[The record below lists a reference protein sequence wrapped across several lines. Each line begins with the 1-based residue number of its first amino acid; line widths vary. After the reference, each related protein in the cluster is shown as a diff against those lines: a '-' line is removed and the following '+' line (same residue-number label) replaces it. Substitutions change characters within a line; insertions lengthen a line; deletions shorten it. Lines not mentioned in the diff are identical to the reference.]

1 MQTLHFRR
9 KKYVSDLKPYWNS
22 ELTAAHDSMS
32 LVRREWCRQGR
43 PRDATGQAFSAYK
56 TAKREFRR
64 LHRKCLNI
72 YLSNLNNEIDR
83 MAEVDSHKF
92 WKMVNARR
100 NRNRSSLSSGIK
112 FDGTTVRDR
121 DSISDGWYHYFRELF
136 QPHHDPDDVHSS
148 DTWEKHVSSEL
159 DFIVT
164 NIKPDPEVRVLPE
177 TVDHIISTCPKRK
190 AGGYDNLQYEH
201 LINAKHVIS
210 PVLANIY
217 TWMLRTGHVPDS
229 MKRGVIITMHAQR
242 GEQTS

>member
-1 MQTLHFRR
+1 MCGCVKDLPAMQTLHFRR

-43 PRDATGQAFSAYK
+43 PRDATDQAFSAYK

-64 LHRKCLNI
+64 LHRKCVNI

-100 NRNRSSLSSGIK
+100 NRNRSSLSSGIN

-121 DSISDGWYHYFRELF
+121 DSISDGWYHYFRELY
-136 QPHHDPDDVHSS
+136 QPSPI
-148 DTWEKHVSSEL
+148 TIL
-159 DFIVT
+159 MMFIAV
-164 NIKPDPEVRVLPE
+164 ILGK
-177 TVDHIISTCPKRK
+177 STSHR
-190 AGGYDNLQYEH
+190 NSIL
-201 LINAKHVIS
+201 L
-210 PVLANIY
+210 
-217 TWMLRTGHVPDS
+217 
-229 MKRGVIITMHAQR
+229 
-242 GEQTS
+242 